1 MSNGANNVANQFGD
15 LVVTP
20 RTQPTNQSQP
30 TTPKKERPQSQNT
43 KMRQTNAQRQTNS
56 SQVGSS
62 KASGSGKTKY
72 NQKTINRIRTELSNH
87 HGIEKSNEQI
97 IDALNK
103 TGGITKQ
110 LSEAL
115 KKAKIHGGQSI
126 IQVFKP
132 QNGEVKKASEYK
144 SLYTGQKV
152 RTIAPAGWATKE
164 KDVLALTLGRYASR
178 IKYFK
183 FKRSAL
189 LDINKNNYKKF
200 VTCFDAGS
208 LNGSLASTLI
218 KSKVPYLTSVATMYD
233 PGHKFRK
240 EWHLNHYIKGAW
252 YYFKRYMMNTSATD
266 NQSYPEHFV
275 DFSPIHIN
283 FLYGTKMIY
292 TKIEF
297 LGGKKINNNSNIK
310 NNSVN
315 GSDMKTKLTVSK
327 TSLNPNNNGYKNSNE
342 TLKDYVRFLL
352 GKKFTDEFFNF
363 ISTKVKVL
371 PYKPVVKTIN
381 LNNEGML
388 YAIRSDISHDYKGFK
403 NNMETFKTKLSEEF
417 NNNKFNSYTYYYNKT
432 TTKTDNIN
440 RKIIISDKKEI
451 KNTNR
456 KEAPFFIKLLGD
468 LSQIVYCMERNVF
481 FATNDSSALNMA
493 IRLSRSTGQIK
504 RFKAFYEEETKIKVG
519 MLYINYP
526 VSYKTRPKF
535 LTRIMKCSGKMEP
548 IPQQE
553 LEVDKLIKQQQQAL
567 VLANNKKFIEPTL
580 TFKGPKGQLLEN
592 LRNEIQKKL
601 KKNPNTNA
609 NSLRKFVNEELEETN
624 IILSNN
630 DKNNLMKRL
639 VYDYASLRRKNLN

>member
-1 MSNGANNVANQFGD
+1 MAKQLGEMVVNNNVGMT
-15 LVVTP
+15 TP
-20 RTQPTNQSQP
+20 RNRPTNTSQP
-30 TTPKKERPQSQNT
+30 GAPIKAKPLSQNQS
-43 KMRQTNAQRQTNS
+43 MLQTNAQRKLNVNQGVPSRTRENLINEIMRVTKFNRQKSENYITSIES
-56 SQVGSS
+56 SDKGKKFKQIVIDKVLTKGGQIKGSS
-62 KASGSGKTKY
+62 IVGKTLSKNGFNTKIKVVNPNAAKPASNY
-72 NQKTINRIRTELSNH
+72 KSIIKNQKIF
-87 HGIEKSNEQI
+87 K
-97 IDALNK
+97 
-103 TGGITKQ
+103 KQ
-110 LSEAL
+110 ERGVA
-115 KKAKIHGGQSI
+115 
-126 IQVFKP
+126 
-132 QNGEVKKASEYK
+132 ASD
-144 SLYTGQKV
+144 
-152 RTIAPAGWATKE
+152 

-252 YYFKRYMMNTSATD
+252 YYFKRHMMNTSATD
-266 NQSYPEHFV
+266 NQCYPEHFV

-283 FLYGTKMIY
+283 FLYGDKKIY

-297 LGGKKINNNSNIK
+297 LGGVKIINKNNNSNNK

-327 TSLNPNNNGYKNSNE
+327 TSLNPNSNGYKNSNE

-417 NNNKFNSYTYYYNKT
+417 KNNKFNSYTYYYNKK

-526 VSYKTRPKF
+526 VSYRMRP
-535 LTRIMKCSGKMEP
+535 
-548 IPQQE
+548 
-553 LEVDKLIKQQQQAL
+553 
-567 VLANNKKFIEPTL
+567 
-580 TFKGPKGQLLEN
+580 
-592 LRNEIQKKL
+592 
-601 KKNPNTNA
+601 
-609 NSLRKFVNEELEETN
+609 
-624 IILSNN
+624 
-630 DKNNLMKRL
+630 
-639 VYDYASLRRKNLN
+639 